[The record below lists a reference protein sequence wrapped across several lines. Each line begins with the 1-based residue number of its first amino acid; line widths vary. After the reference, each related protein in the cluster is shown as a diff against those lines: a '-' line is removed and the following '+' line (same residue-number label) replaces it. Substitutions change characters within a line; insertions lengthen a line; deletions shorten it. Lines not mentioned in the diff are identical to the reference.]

1 MYYIDHLFSGLSQIA
16 RVCYIQFLHNKTK
29 SIPIPK
35 FYLQILVLL
44 ATFSG
49 AVYAQQQEAEPDIYN
64 QCVEQTIQALQLVSI
79 NNSVV
84 EICSERAKQG
94 YEKQIVALLD
104 QIRVQSQ
111 QDSQPERYQAILKS
125 QRLRKAYVEQECEN
139 AGQYVGSPMYAFCPM
154 QQYAERVV
162 QLQQYVY

>member
-1 MYYIDHLFSGLSQIA
+1 M
-16 RVCYIQFLHNKTK
+16 
-29 SIPIPK
+29 
-35 FYLQILVLL
+35 
-44 ATFSG
+44 
-49 AVYAQQQEAEPDIYN
+49 
-64 QCVEQTIQALQLVSI
+64 
-79 NNSVV
+79 

>member
-1 MYYIDHLFSGLSQIA
+1 MRKLY
-16 RVCYIQFLHNKTK
+16 LH
-29 SIPIPK
+29 
-35 FYLQILVLL
+35 ILISL

-49 AVYAQQQEAEPDIYN
+49 AVHAQQQEAELDVYN

-84 EICSERAKQG
+84 EICSERAKHLD
-94 YEKQIVALLD
+94 EKKIVSLLD

-125 QRLRKAYVEQECEN
+125 
-139 AGQYVGSPMYAFCPM
+139 
-154 QQYAERVV
+154 
-162 QLQQYVY
+162 

>member
-1 MYYIDHLFSGLSQIA
+1 MRKLY
-16 RVCYIQFLHNKTK
+16 LH
-29 SIPIPK
+29 
-35 FYLQILVLL
+35 ILISL
-44 ATFSG
+44 AMFSG
-49 AVYAQQQEAEPDIYN
+49 AVHAQQQETEPDIYN

-84 EICSERAKQG
+84 EICSERAKHFD
-94 YEKQIVALLD
+94 EKKIVSLLD

-125 QRLRKAYVEQECEN
+125 QRLWKAYVEQECDN

-154 QQYAERVV
+154 QHYAERVV
-162 QLQQYVY
+162 QLQQYVH